1 MGRSYDAIPDHLATW
16 MADQPVWFVASAPL
30 SPDGHVNVSPKGGEG
45 FRVIDA
51 STVAY
56 LDLTGSAAETVAHVR
71 ENGRLTIM
79 FCSFGAT
86 PNIVRLYGTGEAVL
100 PDHAD
105 FDALASS
112 FPHHPGTRAVVR
124 LAVHRVTSSCG
135 YTVPVMDLVGPRT
148 VLDEWTDRKSPEQL
162 AAYRAEKNATSVDGL
177 PALGG

>member
-16 MADQPVWFVASAPL
+16 IADQPVWFVASAPL
-30 SPDGHVNVSPKGGEG
+30 SPEGHVNVSPKGGDG

-56 LDLTGSAAETVAHVR
+56 LDLTGSGAETVAHLR

-79 FCSFGAT
+79 FCSFGAK

-100 PDHAD
+100 PGHAD
-105 FDALASS
+105 FETLASR
-112 FPHHPGTRAVVR
+112 FAPHPGARAVVR
-124 LAVHRVTSSCG
+124 LAVRRVTSSCG

-148 VLDEWTDRKSPEQL
+148 VLDEWTDRKSPEEL

-177 PALGG
+177 PALDG